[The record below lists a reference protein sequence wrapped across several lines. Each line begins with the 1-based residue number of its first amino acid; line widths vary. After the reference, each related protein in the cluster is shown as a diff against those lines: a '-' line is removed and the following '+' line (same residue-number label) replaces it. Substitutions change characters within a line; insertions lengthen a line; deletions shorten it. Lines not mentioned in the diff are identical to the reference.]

1 MWVYATYEPVAVF
14 GLRPSN
20 TTSSGGKSL
29 ICPTPYAVKMAI
41 LDRLIREKGPEAGA
55 EQFPQIRDL
64 AIWLRG
70 ADTLAITRTFQRVFR
85 PRKTELN
92 EATGRMD
99 VWTSTIAQRELV
111 LMASSLT
118 LALGTDDVAF
128 ATQFATLL
136 AAINYFGR
144 RGSFM
149 QLIDVEL
156 NEARPTREHGFVDLC
171 QPLTPND
178 LGFGFLQ
185 RMDNMRPDA
194 KWEDVDVVNGRR
206 QSDGGRISYTV
217 VLPYELRRHA
227 FNHTVYALPGVSV
240 R

>member
-29 ICPTPYAVKMAI
+29 ICPTPYAIKMAL
-41 LDRLIREKGPEAGA
+41 LDRLIREKGLDAGIA
-55 EQFPQIRDL
+55 WFPQIRDL
-64 AIWLRG
+64 AVWLRG
-70 ADTLAITRTFQRVFR
+70 ADTLAVTRTFQKVFR
-85 PRKTELN
+85 PQQSRLD
-92 EATGRMD
+92 EATGRME

-111 LMASSLT
+111 VMAGSLT
-118 LALGTDDVAF
+118 LALGTDDPDFVGE
-128 ATQFATLL
+128 LIVL
-136 AAINYFGR
+136 MGGINYYGR

-149 QLIDVEL
+149 QLVAVSPDEVGPE
-156 NEARPTREHGFVDLC
+156 RQGGFVDLR
-171 QPLTPND
+171 QPLSPDD

-185 RMDNMRPDA
+185 RMDDMRPEA
-194 KWEDVDVVNGRR
+194 EWADVDVVDGRR
-206 QSDGGRISYTV
+206 QSDGGRTSYTI

-227 FNHTVYALPGVSV
+227 FNHTVYALPGVPL